1 MNRGKFPIV
10 WLLLFKWVALIILL
24 GRSFKRYNTILKC
37 LPPKNN
43 LLIKHIV
50 KPTNPISNHILLLLI
65 TNSHILCNIHYSSTH
80 QGELPYGISFS
91 GELL

>member
-1 MNRGKFPIV
+1 MNRGKFPTV

-50 KPTNPISNHILLLLI
+50 KPTNPVSKHILLLLI